1 MHNNGE
7 QRTLLEHLWYA
18 VVSFHRFDRFHCIC
32 LCNNESFC
40 SETDVLSFVCV
51 CVLVCHIGSNLSGVY
66 RMQLAPGH
74 YVFVQTKSKLFKN
87 STSGQPE
94 FIMSTHSIV
103 RCVCVCVWCVQTA
116 VFVCCVWQCMI
127 QTWCQTRKHPND
139 YIEKTA
145 YSLSYV
151 V

>member
-1 MHNNGE
+1 M
-7 QRTLLEHLWYA
+7 R
-18 VVSFHRFDRFHCIC
+18 
-32 LCNNESFC
+32 
-40 SETDVLSFVCV
+40 

-87 STSGQPE
+87 SASGHPE

-103 RCVCVCVWCVQTA
+103 RSDLLQLLRRVLPSSVSV
-116 VFVCCVWQCMI
+116 
-127 QTWCQTRKHPND
+127 NN
-139 YIEKTA
+139 E
-145 YSLSYV
+145 LLV